1 MTHSPRIHTP
11 RSSPLRRTLLVSL
24 IALAAAGIAPVS
36 LAQSAPTSDTLKR
49 LMRAE
54 PTANSVR
61 LSPVREAAL
70 RASAR
75 TLGTQTGLIE
85 RAQEIE
91 RAVDARRVEMERTFR
106 FGDLVI
112 GAGVLPPVIVHTE
125 NAATVTKDTMRLAGS
140 VYQAK
145 QPARFFSGA
154 PSWRDWLLMG
164 LPSASD
170 MPEVPQNEQ
179 LLPRDSNERAFWER
193 EVQDAY
199 FSGRAQAQ
207 EILDHNLSMLEEV
220 YTGMRVFYDL
230 YQRNMVSAPIIA
242 KSQEILTQDDP
253 NTIVVG
259 DTLFRITM
267 PSQFMTDPGK
277 WKALQATPSAE
288 RPLPVVPGYDPAQV
302 KEAFEIHKIQMARR
316 EAEKEAA
323 RRGVKLP
330 DAEIAPVVAAPP
342 PAPPMPT
349 TPIAPPALPVQVG
362 AVQQQGEIRYRVEHV
377 QAARPA
383 PMAAPHRIDSAP
395 PAPATV
401 PQHVEVEISRPLF
414 SIPTSAH

>member
-11 RSSPLRRTLLVSL
+11 RSSPLRRTLLASL
-24 IALAAAGIAPVS
+24 IALAAAGTAPTS
-36 LAQSAPTSDTLKR
+36 FAQSAPTSDTLKR

-54 PTANSVR
+54 PAANSVR

-125 NAATVTKDTMRLAGS
+125 NAATVTNDTMRIAGAL
-140 VYQAK
+140 YQRK

-207 EILDHNLSMLEEV
+207 EILDHNLAMLEEV

-230 YQRNMVSAPIIA
+230 YQRNMVSAPVIA
-242 KSQEILTQDDP
+242 KSQEIVTQDDP

-259 DTLFRITM
+259 DTFFRITM
-267 PSQFMTDPGK
+267 PSEFKTNPGK
-277 WKALQATPSAE
+277 WNALQATPTAD

-302 KEAFEIHKIQMARR
+302 KEAFEIHKVQMARR

-330 DAEIAPVVAAPP
+330 DAEIAPVVPAPP
-342 PAPPMPT
+342 PAPPMPKN
-349 TPIAPPALPVQVG
+349 PIAAPALPVQVG

-383 PMAAPHRIDSAP
+383 PMVAPERLDSPPTVMAP
-395 PAPATV
+395 QPM
-401 PQHVEVEISRPLF
+401 EVEISRPLF
-414 SIPTSAH
+414 SIPTSTRQ